1 MPRTALPGGIGA
13 VGSAMAR
20 FFQPSKKIRELL
32 PNNDK
37 RRLTGVLV
45 TGKATQPVRHK
56 QQLCYLICIQ
66 EIDNVTEFCIVKRN
80 CKVDLPPL
88 TTFES
93 ETPQAAAAPAV
104 PVPNSTRERQSLHI
118 VTTNIEGGL
127 LRAATRE
134 EIKELQMQGI
144 EVDDDNSRRPRTP
157 NRLSP
162 KNPPLLLAIERS
174 QHIASVKQTPT
185 SLTKR
190 EGSSITGGMPSPT

>member
-1 MPRTALPGGIGA
+1 
-13 VGSAMAR
+13 MAR
-20 FFQPSKKIRELL
+20 FFQPSKKIRELSS
-32 PNNDK
+32 NNDK

-66 EIDNVTEFCIVKRN
+66 EIDNGTEFCIVKRN

-104 PVPNSTRERQSLHI
+104 PVPNSTREQQSLHI

-162 KNPPLLLAIERS
+162 KNPPLLLAIGRS
-174 QHIASVKQTPT
+174 QHIAPVKQTPT